1 MTELF
6 LVNLKH
12 DGSHNGWGDNV
23 KSGDWVCF
31 RTTHR
36 LHIAHDMAKEL
47 RKEGRL
53 EVNVQSV
60 FLDENGKVH
69 V

>member
-6 LVNLKH
+6 LINIKH
-12 DGSHNGWGDNV
+12 DGRSQWGANV
-23 KSGDWVCF
+23 KLGDWVCF

-36 LHIAHDMAKEL
+36 LDVAHDLAKEL
-47 RKEGRL
+47 REEGGL
-53 EVNVQSV
+53 DVNVQSV
-60 FLDENGKVH
+60 LLDENGKVH